1 MSNVTDEIK
10 KKAFKEFVENI
21 QKAYD
26 KFYSY
31 ETHCIIVSLK
41 PAQLEITGNEEEITS
56 WQKNKHKFLPV
67 DGGRTMYCLIE
78 GIVGDIIDPQE

>member
-1 MSNVTDEIK
+1 MFLNLIMSTKITANEIV
-10 KKAFKEFVENI
+10 F
-21 QKAYD
+21 
-26 KFYSY
+26 
-31 ETHCIIVSLK
+31 
-41 PAQLEITGNEEEITS
+41 